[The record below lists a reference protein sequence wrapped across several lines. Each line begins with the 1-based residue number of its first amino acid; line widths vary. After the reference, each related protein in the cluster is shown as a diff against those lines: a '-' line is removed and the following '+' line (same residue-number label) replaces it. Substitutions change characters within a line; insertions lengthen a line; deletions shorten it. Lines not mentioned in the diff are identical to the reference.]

1 MERLAHKHGVRFT
14 VRMML
19 NNGFADCYEDCSCLN
34 FDAFNLHNNT
44 SWGFAIEESADFL
57 KTVLM
62 MGFVP
67 RESADM
73 ATFTVETVSP
83 FTNADGFTDAQRL
96 AGIAKKFKS
105 EPKVNEPVVA

>member
-1 MERLAHKHGVRFT
+1 MVLSIA
-14 VRMML
+14 M
-19 NNGFADCYEDCSCLN
+19 S

-44 SWGFAIEESADFL
+44 SCGFAIDESAYFL

-73 ATFTVETVSP
+73 ATFTVETVSA
-83 FTNADGFTDAQRL
+83 FTNADGFADAQRL
-96 AGIAKKFKS
+96 EGIAKKFKS